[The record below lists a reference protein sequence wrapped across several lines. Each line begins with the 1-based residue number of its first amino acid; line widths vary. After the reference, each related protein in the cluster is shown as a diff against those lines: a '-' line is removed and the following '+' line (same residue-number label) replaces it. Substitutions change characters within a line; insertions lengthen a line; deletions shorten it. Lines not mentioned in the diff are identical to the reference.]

1 MGLQGWGLTEV
12 RGADAEGWLNDLV
25 TASIDRLAE
34 GEALRSFLL
43 SPTGRIRADVYVL
56 PARAGEGFLLLQG
69 PGQPDAIADLLA
81 PYVLSSEVELAP
93 SDPSGLDLGPRPGPV
108 WTAGWE
114 ADAGS
119 VTAGPEALESWRI
132 RHGLARFPVDLDRGF
147 AARRGRARRRTG
159 DRSDQGLLPRPGVGC
174 TGAEPR
180 APAAGGA
187 RGASR
192 DPAPARLAGPFERGG
207 RGVRHQ
213 RGAPRRPR
221 GDRPYPLG
229 RKGKG
234 ALGRRRHPPGTP
246 GDPDRGTSVTTR
258 ALTFQDCSRSN
269 TNGTTVSCAHGPP
282 PGRLRQPDEAAGG

>member
-1 MGLQGWGLTEV
+1 MGLQGWGLTEI

-114 ADAGS
+114 ADAGA

-132 RHGLARFPVDLDRGF
+132 RHGLASFPGDLDRDSLPAEAGLDVEPVIDRTKGCYLGQESV
-147 AARRGRARRRTG
+147 ARVRNLGHPPRVVLGVRAETP
-159 DRSDQGLLPRPGVGC
+159 LRPGSPVRSNGADVGSV
-174 TGAEPR
+174 TSVEPR
-180 APAAGGA
+180 AGLTGIVRIRWDARERELSADGGI
-187 RGASR
+187 
-192 DPAPARLAGPFERGG
+192 PLER
-207 RGVRHQ
+207 R
-213 RGAPRRPR
+213 
-221 GDRPYPLG
+221 
-229 RKGKG
+229 
-234 ALGRRRHPPGTP
+234 GTP
-246 GDPDRGTSVTTR
+246 IG
-258 ALTFQDCSRSN
+258 
-269 TNGTTVSCAHGPP
+269 GPP
-282 PGRLRQPDEAAGG
+282 LLRGP